1 VRVRIYVEGG
11 GDSKELQAR
20 CREGFR
26 KLLINSGF
34 KDRMP
39 GFRACGGR
47 NKTFDM
53 FQTSLIDGSRE
64 YSLLLVDSEDPVID
78 QDLSPDS
85 SIAWNHLF
93 QRDAWIKPRNAS
105 NNQAQLM
112 ATCMESWIMADHQ
125 AIISFFGQRTLRNSL
140 LPLLNLESRHRK
152 EVQATLEHATSDCG
166 RGREYKKGKRS
177 FQLLGRLDPYILKAN
192 LGHFNRL
199 ITTLEQILR

>member
-64 YSLLLVDSEDPVID
+64 YTLLLVDSEDPVID

-93 QRDAWIKPRNAS
+93 QRDA
-105 NNQAQLM
+105 
-112 ATCMESWIMADHQ
+112 
-125 AIISFFGQRTLRNSL
+125 
-140 LPLLNLESRHRK
+140 
-152 EVQATLEHATSDCG
+152 
-166 RGREYKKGKRS
+166 
-177 FQLLGRLDPYILKAN
+177 
-192 LGHFNRL
+192 
-199 ITTLEQILR
+199 